1 VENEKKALILGG
13 GGFVGS
19 HLAERLLRK
28 GFRVSIFDR
37 PNLRRPSNLVKFPQL
52 RWYEGDFVNHESLAE
67 AIEEDQIVF
76 HLVSTT
82 LPKSSNENPVFD
94 VESNLVGTLRL
105 LDLMR
110 DKGAQKIVFVSSGG
124 TVYGVPKQVP
134 IPESAPTEPL
144 CSYGIA
150 KLAIEKY
157 LHLYG
162 VLHGLKHVAIRLA
175 NPYGERQR
183 PALAQ
188 GAVAVFLDRVMN
200 GRAIEIWGDGSVVR
214 DYIYAGDAADAI
226 ISASLYDGV
235 GSVFNVGS
243 GRGYSLNQII
253 EAIFEI
259 TNRKVEVLYSSGR
272 PFDVPVSVLDISM
285 ARSELDWEP
294 KTKLSEGVDLAW
306 RWMLES
312 RA

>member
-1 VENEKKALILGG
+1 MNIEKALILGG

-19 HLAERLLRK
+19 HLAESLLAQ
-28 GFRVSIFDR
+28 GVHVSIFDR
-37 PNLRRPSNLVKFPQL
+37 PNLKRPTSLSSSSML

-67 AIEEDQIVF
+67 AIVEGQVVF

-110 DKGAQKIVFVSSGG
+110 SKRAGKIVFVSSGG

-134 IPESAPTEPL
+134 IVESAPTDPV
-144 CSYGIA
+144 CSYGIT

-157 LHLYG
+157 LHLYK
-162 VLHGLKHVAIRLA
+162 VLYGIDYSVIRLA

-183 PALAQ
+183 PELAQ
-188 GAVAVFLDRVMN
+188 GAISVFLDKVRS

-214 DYIYAGDAADAI
+214 DYIYIRDAVEAI
-226 ISASLYDGV
+226 TNAAACDSVEGV
-235 GSVFNVGS
+235 YNVGS
-243 GRGYSLNQII
+243 GRGYSLNEIVR
-253 EAIFEI
+253 AIFD
-259 TNRKVEVLYSSGR
+259 TTGKAVEVKYSTAR
-272 PFDVPVSVLDISM
+272 PFDVPVSVLDISR
-285 ARSELDWEP
+285 ARADLKWEP
-294 KTKLSEGVDLAW
+294 NTSLEEGLDRTW
-306 RWMLES
+306 RYLH
-312 RA
+312 A